1 MIAEHIILPCLRIV
15 VQACT
20 PPKPESSSGN
30 DTGAAVPSISK
41 TRSDEFLKFG
51 YSGANGTRK
60 SNQSGL
66 PEKESNQDLEGP
78 DTPLVNYSEWRNGA
92 AYLDFVRRQFMIS
105 QTLKS
110 VVPQKVRK
118 DPKHGDYLA
127 LKYTLMWRRKACKVS
142 VTDELAAFEE
152 SSWVQELVLSACSQA
167 LRLEMCGLIE
177 VLCAQST
184 VRRSRFLNLLMNL
197 LSATRAVG
205 ESAADYFELLFK
217 MVEPEDSRLYLTV
230 RGFLHTTC
238 ALITD
243 EVSRIEAQERSSHTD
258 ISQGYI
264 LHKLIELLSKFLQ
277 LPNIRT
283 K

>member
-20 PPKPESSSGN
+20 PPKPESSIGN
-30 DTGAAVPSISK
+30 DAGTVVPSVFK
-41 TRSDEFLKFG
+41 TRSEEFLKFG

-60 SNQSGL
+60 SNPTALS
-66 PEKESNQDLEGP
+66 EESNQDLEGQ

-92 AYLDFVRRQFMIS
+92 AYHDFVRRQIMIS

-110 VVPQKVRK
+110 VVQQKFRK

-177 VLCAQST
+177 VLCSQSS

-197 LSATRAVG
+197 LPATRAAG

-238 ALITD
+238 TLITD

-277 LPNIRT
+277 LPNIRA